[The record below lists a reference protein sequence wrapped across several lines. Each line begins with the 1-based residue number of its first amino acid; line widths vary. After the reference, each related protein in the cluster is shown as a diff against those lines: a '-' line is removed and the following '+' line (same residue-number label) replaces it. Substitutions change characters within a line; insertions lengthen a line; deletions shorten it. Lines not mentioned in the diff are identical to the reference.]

1 MELIIIMIIVI
12 AIARSEKPKKEL
24 KKKKRRRRGLAGR
37 FFGALLYSEN
47 QTLKNCVM
55 REANFTEINLNNN
68 IKEV

>member
-37 FFGALLYSEN
+37 FFGVLLYSEKSDFEKLCDEGGKFYGN
-47 QTLKNCVM
+47 K
-55 REANFTEINLNNN
+55 F
-68 IKEV
+68 K